1 MYAQLDD
8 LLNIK
13 NQHRH
18 MAKRDARS
26 CLRASAPPLHALVQ
40 QPLLSG
46 GDDMVVVVVCYCL
59 SVCLSVYQSVS
70 SFPGSSVGGAQ
81 TSRRHKIN
89 SKHQAIN
96 QANIRVSC
104 LCLYLILLVWRRRR
118 RRRWRRRLCQQ
129 AVALS
134 VPFASGKDVG
144 ADAAH
149 PVGELLLGGGLQ
161 LELASLVV
169 LDDELALAGNAQLS
183 RAQLEALLG

>member
-1 MYAQLDD
+1 M
-8 LLNIK
+8 
-13 NQHRH
+13 
-18 MAKRDARS
+18 
-26 CLRASAPPLHALVQ
+26 
-40 QPLLSG
+40 
-46 GDDMVVVVVCYCL
+46 
-59 SVCLSVYQSVS
+59 
-70 SFPGSSVGGAQ
+70 GGAQ

-104 LCLYLILLVWRRRR
+104 LCLYLILLVWRR
-118 RRRWRRRLCQQ
+118 RRRLCQQ